1 MLVTVKG
8 FGGIWERR
16 FGKNT
21 AYPTP
26 SSQAAFYNTTGV
38 LVKDKVRY
46 RWRIGGKIRF
56 NGVGG
61 FTPTNPSSALNR
73 VFECKEPETTRGG
86 WTQILFRRMLSGP
99 ERPDFYLFVVTAE
112 STGHL
117 DTRSTCWK
125 ADSVQVIALSE
136 HDDQQEA
143 MLLMPAYSW
152 VGGNWVRFTRS
163 LPRSSSGL
171 PAFGWKERAWQ
182 AKEERCATKKE
193 PWN

>member
-16 FGKNT
+16 LGKDT
-21 AYPTP
+21 ANPMRLA
-26 SSQAAFYNTTGV
+26 QAAFYNTTGV
-38 LVKDKVRY
+38 LVKGEVRY

-61 FTPTNPSSALNR
+61 FTPSNPFRSLNR
-73 VFECKEPETTRGG
+73 VFECKEPETTRAG
-86 WTQILFRRMLSGP
+86 WTQILFRRMLHGP

-112 STGHL
+112 CTGRI
-117 DTRSTCWK
+117 DIRSSCWK
-125 ADSVQVIALSE
+125 TDSVQVVALSE

-152 VGGNWVRFTRS
+152 VRGELGTFYAEPSAKQFW
-163 LPRSSSGL
+163 SGDL
-171 PAFGWKERAWQ
+171 RLERAGL
-182 AKEERCATKKE
+182 AG
-193 PWN
+193 

>member
-1 MLVTVKG
+1 VLVTAKG

-16 FGKNT
+16 LGKDTGNAT
-21 AYPTP
+21 RFAET
-26 SSQAAFYNTTGV
+26 AFYNTTGV
-38 LVKDKVRY
+38 LVKGKVRY

-61 FTPTNPSSALNR
+61 FTPGNPSSSLNR
-73 VFECKEPETTRGG
+73 VFECKEPETTRAG

-112 STGHL
+112 DMGRL
-117 DTRSTCWK
+117 DIRSSWK
-125 ADSVQVIALSE
+125 ADSVQVVALSE

-152 VGGNWVRFTRS
+152 VRGQLGTFYAEPSAKQFWS
-163 LPRSSSGL
+163 AGL
-171 PAFGWKERAWQ
+171 RLERAGL
-182 AKEERCATKKE
+182 AG
-193 PWN
+193 